1 MVRLISMNDDD
12 VDCYWSSLNRYYCC
26 CYYLCCYYCCCCGDY
41 DGDDGRKCY
50 LSNFRYGENHS
61 SDHLMLEI
69 SLMAL
74 ASFSADIY
82 NLDAVACEVIW
93 KEIKLLNLL
102 PQFFL
107 INFSFHFLSSIL
119 ICCHDHPQEKYT
131 KAIKL
136 RRRKCTRGKKKT
148 KQYSTLLFQA
158 HSHFSSGK
166 QGPYKNIS
174 LHNAEDN
181 ENREKDE
188 KKYCE
193 EREKKILNEKII
205 AYPFLISFPY
215 IINKTMVMMM
225 MVCVCCCCWP
235 TIVYHYYYY
244 LLSPSFFF

>member
-1 MVRLISMNDDD
+1 MLLHVKWSGKKLNCLIY
-12 VDCYWSSLNRYYCC
+12 CY
-26 CYYLCCYYCCCCGDY
+26 
-41 DGDDGRKCY
+41 
-50 LSNFRYGENHS
+50 NFLFNKF
-61 SDHLMLEI
+61 LF
-69 SLMAL
+69 
-74 ASFSADIY
+74 SFS
-82 NLDAVACEVIW
+82 
-93 KEIKLLNLL
+93 
-102 PQFFL
+102 
-107 INFSFHFLSSIL
+107 SFEYFNG
-119 ICCHDHPQEKYT
+119 CHDHPQEKYT

-136 RRRKCTRGKKKT
+136 RRRKCTIGKEKT

-158 HSHFSSGK
+158 HRSSGK

-181 ENREKDE
+181 ENREKEE
-188 KKYCE
+188 KSIAT
-193 EREKKILNEKII
+193 REKKILNEKII